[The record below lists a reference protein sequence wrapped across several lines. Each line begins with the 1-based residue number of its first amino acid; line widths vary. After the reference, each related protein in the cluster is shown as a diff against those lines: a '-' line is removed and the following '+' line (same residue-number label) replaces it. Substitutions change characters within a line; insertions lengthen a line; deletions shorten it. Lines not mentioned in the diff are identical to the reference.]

1 MKHDIESYIITIKR
15 KGQMIAGQDV
25 VATPAVA
32 SASASPVAVPAT
44 VPAPVMAPTSDSV
57 PTDSPTDSPAASR
70 PKANHTSVTAP
81 LPGVIVGIAVKPGDQ
96 VREGQELA
104 ILEAMKMEN
113 SIEAPCS
120 GTVRQIS
127 VSIGDTVSEGA
138 VILTIE

>member
-15 KGQMIAGQDV
+15 KGQTVAGQDV
-25 VATPAVA
+25 TATPAVA

-57 PTDSPTDSPAASR
+57 PTDSPAASR
-70 PKANHTSVTAP
+70 PKASHTSVTAP